1 MRKINVFRGKNITAF
16 RVIRILLTWFFAAC
30 ILFPI
35 YWLTLTSI
43 RPISESLASPPN
55 FLPNLS
61 TVTFRHY
68 QTVLSGRIG
77 SATNQHG
84 FPTFFRNSVVI
95 SGFTTTFTVFASLL
109 AAYSLVRVSFRGR
122 RMVSHLIMVCYM
134 IPGIALLIP
143 MFVLAV
149 NLGVNDTLQGL
160 ILFQTAAN
168 LPLGIWFAKAFL
180 KGLPIDVEES
190 ARLDGCNRMQVVTKI
205 VLPLAVPGLVVV
217 GFNTFLA
224 SWNDFIMPSVL
235 IQQDRLSPLMVGLFL
250 YFNPNI
256 GLVWGEMM
264 AAAFIAMVPIFFI
277 FFYFQK
283 YIVGGLLVGA
293 VKG

>member
-1 MRKINVFRGKNITAF
+1 MKKMRTFSARSWKRYLRISLAWISVGI
-16 RVIRILLTWFFAAC
+16 VI
-30 ILFPI
+30 FPI
-35 YWLTLTSI
+35 YWLVLTSI
-43 RPISESLASPPN
+43 RPIPESLSTPPN
-55 FLPNLS
+55 FLPNPS
-61 TVTFRHY
+61 TMTIRHY
-68 QTVLSGRIG
+68 QTVLSGQIG
-77 SATNQHG
+77 SATNVHG
-84 FPTFFRNSVVI
+84 FPTFFRNSVFI
-95 SGFTTTFTVFASLL
+95 SGITTTITIIASLL
-109 AAYSLVRVSFRGR
+109 AAYSLVRVPYAGR
-122 RMVSHLIMVCYM
+122 RMISHLIMVCHM
-134 IPGIALLIP
+134 IPAIALLIP

-149 NLGVNDTLQGL
+149 NMGINDTLQGL

-180 KGLPIDVEES
+180 MGLPLDIEES
-190 ARLDGCNRMQVVTKI
+190 ARLDGCSRIQVITKI

-224 SWNDFIMPSVL
+224 SWNDYILPSVL

-283 YIVGGLLVGA
+283 YIIGGLLTGA
-293 VKG
+293 IKG